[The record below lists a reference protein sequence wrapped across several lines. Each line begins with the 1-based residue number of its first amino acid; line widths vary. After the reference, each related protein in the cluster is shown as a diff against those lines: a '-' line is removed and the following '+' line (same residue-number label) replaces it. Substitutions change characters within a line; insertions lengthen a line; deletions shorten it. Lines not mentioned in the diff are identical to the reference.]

1 MDLED
6 ALPAVI
12 AAPLSNWHLHWQA
25 AFGRSFLVDPTLASR
40 IRDRLLVAHARRGRV
55 LVDYT
60 ILPTEIHLIAQIADD
75 DSPGE
80 VAGAIGNAVS
90 RWVHEVQQ
98 VRSPVMGGP
107 FRSFRL
113 HADDDVRREIRML
126 AWRPVVLRLCRGPTF
141 HAHNALR
148 IALGMRRPD
157 GFDSRPLLRLFGD
170 KPIDARPALSKWIS
184 RRPSDQDWRSWELAR
199 GLALAPSMGGPRPT
213 GFRAVKTQGAAAL
226 VAMAG
231 QGGVEAAL
239 CLLTHWISTKIAAN
253 GAVDLHAGQDAQA
266 VRGRSLVAR
275 VAAEHALCSSAFVAR
290 YFKRAKATLSE
301 QVAASRLREADT
313 LLVNTPM
320 DRILEELGPRVARC
334 REQAAKVGTTEG
346 S

>member
-1 MDLED
+1 MDLD
-6 ALPAVI
+6 DVPSATI
-12 AAPLSNWHLHWQA
+12 APTSRWHLHWQA
-25 AFGRSFLVDPTLASR
+25 ALGRSFLVDPTLAPR
-40 IRDRLLVAHARRGRV
+40 IRDRLIVAHARRGRV
-55 LVDYT
+55 LVDYA
-60 ILPTEIHLIAQIADD
+60 ILPTEIHLIAQIEDG

-80 VAGAIGNAVS
+80 VAGSIGNAVS
-90 RWVHEVQQ
+90 RWVQEAQQ

-107 FRSFRL
+107 FRRFRL
-113 HADDDVRREIRML
+113 ESDDDVRREIRML

-148 IALGMRRPD
+148 IALGMRRSD

-170 KPIDARPALSKWIS
+170 KPIDARPALTQWIS
-184 RRPSDQDWRSWELAR
+184 RRPSEQDWRSWELAR
-199 GLALAPSMGGPRPT
+199 GLALAPSLGGPRPT

-231 QGGVEAAL
+231 EGGVEAAL
-239 CLLTHWISTKIAAN
+239 CLLTHWASTKVATH
-253 GAVDLHAGQDAQA
+253 GPVDLHGGQDAQA

-275 VAAEHALCSSAFVAR
+275 VAAEHDLCSSAFVAR

-301 QVAASRLREADT
+301 QMAASRSREADT

-320 DRILEELGPRVARC
+320 ERILEELAPRAARC
-334 REQAAKVGTTEG
+334 REKARMVKSTEA

>member
-6 ALPAVI
+6 APLPAI
-12 AAPLSNWHLHWQA
+12 AAPSSTWHLHWQA
-25 AFGRSFLVDPTLASR
+25 ALGRSFLVDPTLAPR
-40 IRDRLLVAHARRGRV
+40 IRDRLIVAHARRGRV
-55 LVDYT
+55 LVDYA
-60 ILPTEIHLIAQIADD
+60 ILPTEIHLIAHIADD

-80 VAGAIGNAVS
+80 VAGSIGNAVS

-107 FRSFRL
+107 FRSVRL
-113 HADDDVRREIRML
+113 DADDAVRREIRML

-141 HAHNALR
+141 YPHNALR
-148 IALGMRRPD
+148 IALGMRRAD

-170 KPIDARPALSKWIS
+170 SPLHARPALSKWLA
-184 RRPSDQDWRSWELAR
+184 RRPSEQDWGSWELAR
-199 GLALAPSMGGPRPT
+199 GLALAPSLGGPHPT
-213 GFRAVKTQGAAAL
+213 GFREVKTQGAAAL

-239 CLLTHWISTKIAAN
+239 CLLTHWVSTKVAAH
-253 GAVDLHAGQDAQA
+253 GAVDLHTGQDARA

-290 YFKRAKATLSE
+290 FFKRAKATLSE

-313 LLVNTPM
+313 ALVNTPM
-320 DRILEELGPRVARC
+320 DRILEELAPKAARC
-334 REQAAKVGTTEG
+334 REQVLKARGTER